1 MEQRFTGAAEASLI
15 SQADVAALGSYGI
28 EARRKRRVTTA
39 WRPVLR
45 SRLTSADYL
54 DRDPVRLEPLL
65 GLGPQPLT
73 T

>member
-1 MEQRFTGAAEASLI
+1 M
-15 SQADVAALGSYGI
+15 GI
-28 EARRKRRVTTA
+28 EARRKRSAA

-54 DRDPVRLEPLL
+54 DRDRVRLEPLL